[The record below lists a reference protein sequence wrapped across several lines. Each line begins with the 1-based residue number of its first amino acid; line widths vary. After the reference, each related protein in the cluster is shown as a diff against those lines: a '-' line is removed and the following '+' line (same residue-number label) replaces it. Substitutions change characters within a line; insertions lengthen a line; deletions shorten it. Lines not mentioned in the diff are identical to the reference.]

1 MTQQGADPW
10 GALQGGAE
18 AGATAQEPDVRSL
31 AYADGDAVGFYAG
44 MVLPPVCVKC
54 ATEEGLGE
62 LELRLKVKSD
72 QLARLG
78 RLVAGEEAG
87 AHVAQTRLRLRLPR
101 CGTCQRRAQRTS
113 RLRWSQ
119 LAPPALFVVLL
130 AVILAAGAERL
141 VGPLALASLA
151 AFVGLVIWWRVASA
165 ATDLVVEGIDE
176 DGIVRISGVHHDA
189 AAAIVRAATGRDD

>member
-1 MTQQGADPW
+1 MTQQSVNPW
-10 GALQGGAE
+10 AALQGGA
-18 AGATAQEPDVRSL
+18 ATAAQEPDVRSL
-31 AYADGDAVGFYAG
+31 AYADGDAVGFHAG

-54 ATEEGLGE
+54 ASEEGLGE
-62 LELRLKVKSD
+62 LEVRLKVKSD

-78 RLVAGEEAG
+78 RLVAGEDAG

>member
-1 MTQQGADPW
+1 MTQQSVNPW
-10 GALQGGAE
+10 AALQGGA
-18 AGATAQEPDVRSL
+18 ATAAQEPDVRSL

-62 LELRLKVKSD
+62 LEVRLKVKSD

-78 RLVAGEEAG
+78 RLVAGEDAG

-141 VGPLALASLA
+141 VGPLALASLP
-151 AFVGLVIWWRVASA
+151 AFLGLVIWWRVASA